1 MKNGG
6 SLPKSQ
12 VEALEK
18 LKQANEVHL
27 EKSTDWGDTLRV
39 AETAALPAE
48 TLIECPEACE
58 EDEDMRMPHV
68 SDEDRGYTGFEACL
82 TNPNIDSS
90 QVKRIVL
97 LSGNVHNWLMM
108 SDVETV
114 SNFVNVMEGLKP
126 IRRSGVEQTK
136 VHRRATV
143 GTAVTF
149 EVLAAAFKES
159 QQKEKKVV
167 LFSPFVTG
175 DIQGITQVG
184 VLVWEICNDDE
195 ASMYKTLIAN
205 TEFMRHKV
213 ALDDRFPSTQASV
226 LELGRDMHV
235 SNSSSFSVLTV
246 FKTHIHFSS

>member
-1 MKNGG
+1 M
-6 SLPKSQ
+6 PKSQ

-27 EKSTDWGDTLRV
+27 EKSTDWSDTLRV

-68 SDEDRGYTGFEACL
+68 SDEEDRGYTGFEACL

-159 QQKEKKVV
+159 QQKEKVA
-167 LFSPFVTG
+167 LFSDSIDEVRFGLGLV
-175 DIQGITQVG
+175 QAAALKGITLYYFMHVQSDIINI
-184 VLVWEICNDDE
+184 LVWDTTC
-195 ASMYKTLIAN
+195 S
-205 TEFMRHKV
+205 H
-213 ALDDRFPSTQASV
+213 AL
-226 LELGRDMHV
+226 
-235 SNSSSFSVLTV
+235 
-246 FKTHIHFSS
+246 